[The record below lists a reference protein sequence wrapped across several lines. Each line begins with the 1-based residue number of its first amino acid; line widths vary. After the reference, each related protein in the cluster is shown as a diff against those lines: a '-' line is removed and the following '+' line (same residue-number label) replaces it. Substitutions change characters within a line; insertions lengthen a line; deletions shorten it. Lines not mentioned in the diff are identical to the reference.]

1 MRPEPAS
8 PQDLSWRASRRCT
21 SGECVEVAAH
31 ESKIALRSSAAPEQM
46 VWLTRDEWAA
56 FAADVQ
62 SGEFGYLTE

>member
-1 MRPEPAS
+1 
-8 PQDLSWRASRRCT
+8 
-21 SGECVEVAAH
+21 
-31 ESKIALRSSAAPEQM
+31 M